1 MRGTWRIL
9 LHRHLMDRK
18 VNRTSQIV
26 VVCSWTLK
34 TELWLS
40 GSLPQIFHFLG
51 DGSGIQTPWQR
62 DLQVMGQ
69 SKGYLAWIKAA
80 HVFLPMCPVM
90 LNQVF
95 ANPAEPLSLQRT
107 LCLCAVAPAPRQLG
121 LHLPSPGARPTP
133 GRAERGGAVGRVPR
147 WLTQHTRNRKGPV
160 AGRQDKHI
168 QP

>member
-1 MRGTWRIL
+1 
-9 LHRHLMDRK
+9 
-18 VNRTSQIV
+18 
-26 VVCSWTLK
+26 
-34 TELWLS
+34 
-40 GSLPQIFHFLG
+40 
-51 DGSGIQTPWQR
+51 
-62 DLQVMGQ
+62 MGH

-107 LCLCAVAPAPRQLG
+107 LCLPAVAPAPRHLG
-121 LHLPSPGARPTP
+121 LHLPSPGARPTL

-147 WLTQHTRNRKGPV
+147 SLTQHTTSEQEG
-160 AGRQDKHI
+160 AGSRRQDKHI